1 MTCLEES
8 QTEPVEKHLEFFKL
22 SHNPFPVAP
31 DNTDFF
37 MSRHNESIINK
48 LTREIL
54 FRKGFMLLTGDVGVG
69 KTTLSRQIIR
79 VLEEHKVETSLILQ
93 SFFQETGLLKEIIKD
108 FGLAT
113 EEIRAD
119 LPVLMD
125 LLNHFLL
132 KKNKEGINCAILI
145 DDAQNLSIESLEL
158 IRMIS
163 NLEADREKLVQIL
176 LVGQPE
182 LLEKLDCRELRQLKS
197 RVTIRQNHVPLEKT
211 EIGNYIQFKLNR
223 AGDFGRITLSP
234 KTLKKLYQ
242 LTLGNLRRINILMD
256 RALCLAFDDATSII
270 TPGHIKK
277 ADKEISFE
285 TPSWKN
291 SILKPS
297 FVILLL
303 ILMILG
309 MAGGSILFLHYSVK
323 KEPDKIEKPVPAAE
337 LPAMETITPIDQK
350 PDAIASAPQN
360 TLLKEKGPD
369 SVTAFLSAYGL
380 ESFSVEFQKALNQ
393 KNINDIRDMIFHQ
406 TGFSLLRLSF
416 VPEEA
421 KNGFDILSRV
431 EKDSSKT
438 EYFLFW
444 KPVVT
449 ITQFYSGFKGEEIS
463 RLQRLL
469 FEAEFYDYNIDG
481 IVGQIMMKS
490 IKEFQMENH
499 LPATGFPDPETVF
512 LLANIDGKRP

>member
-1 MTCLEES
+1 MTGLEES
-8 QTEPVEKHLEFFKL
+8 QAEPIEKHLVFFRL
-22 SHNPFPVAP
+22 LHNPFPVAP

-37 MSRHNESIINK
+37 MSRHNESVINK

-54 FRKGFMLLTGDVGVG
+54 SRKGFMLLTGDVGVG

-79 VLEEHKVETSLILQ
+79 ILEQHQVETSLILQ

-108 FGLAT
+108 FGVAT
-113 EEIRAD
+113 EEIRTD

-182 LLEKLDCRELRQLKS
+182 LLEKLNCHELRQLKS

-223 AGDFGRITLSP
+223 AGDSGRITLSP
-234 KTLKKLYQ
+234 KTLKKLYR
-242 LTLGNLRRINILMD
+242 LTSGNLRRINILMD
-256 RALCLAFDDATSII
+256 RALCLAFDDAASII

-277 ADKEISFE
+277 ADKEIAFE

-291 SILKPS
+291 SIFKPS

-309 MAGGSILFLHYSVK
+309 MAGGSILFLQYSVK
-323 KEPDKIEKPVPAAE
+323 KEPDKIEKPMPTAE
-337 LPAMETITPIDQK
+337 PPVIETTTPIDQK
-350 PDAIASAPQN
+350 PDTIPSVAQN
-360 TLLKEKGPD
+360 TLVKEKESD

-380 ESFSVEFQKALNQ
+380 ESFSIDFQKALNE
-393 KNINDIRDMIFHQ
+393 KTVNDIRDMIFHQ
-406 TGFSLLRLSF
+406 TGFSLIRLSSL
-416 VPEEA
+416 PDSA
-421 KNGFDILSRV
+421 KNRFDILSRI

-449 ITQFYSGFKGEEIS
+449 ITQFYSGYKGEEIS
-463 RLQRLL
+463 RLQRFL

-490 IKEFQMENH
+490 VKEFQMENH

-512 LLANIDGKRP
+512 LLANMDRR